1 MSGKTDQMKG
11 RAKEAAGS
19 LTGSKKLESEGKAD
33 RRGGEIKQRLEQGT
47 DMIEGFFGQGW
58 GHGVKRPLTR
68 SRVPGN
74 QSRPRADA
82 ENISWRART

>member
-47 DMIEGFFGQGW
+47 DMIEGFLDKARDKGEKAIDK
-58 GHGVKRPLTR
+58 VK
-68 SRVPGN
+68 G
-74 QSRPRADA
+74 
-82 ENISWRART
+82 ARNSK